1 MKAALKLIFL
11 VMACALL
18 GAQGI
23 AISESEP
30 TVPPLR
36 HILDI
41 SLSVSPDELVESGD
55 VTLTFTIRNNSEYD
69 ADNLYMASVDG
80 HHSES
85 LGQVAAGTTQTYTRV
100 YSVSDDEL
108 DSGRL
113 SFTIS
118 HDDIVS
124 GGEPVDYSVE
134 ALISRAEA
142 APGLEFTRHVSTHSV
157 TAGASVL
164 ITYRVRNSGNVPLT
178 RIRVTDSLGSFTGQ
192 VDILEPGETKTFS
205 SRITVN
211 SDVTSKPTAS
221 YYAGSVTDDE
231 LNTALDE
238 LSIDVVEPAL
248 SAGLTLDRQSANV
261 GDTVNGVITI
271 GASGAD
277 FTDVAVIDDIYNTII
292 ADTLELRAGET
303 LTVTC
308 SWPVREVSDYRVR
321 VEGVD
326 ATGERRQAYSDT
338 SGVALTGEFSY
349 SELSV
354 EANAQTPELS
364 RAGKARIMI
373 AITNSGN
380 VAARDVKLSEA
391 KLGEIRTFEFVPA
404 GEPTVK
410 SILVDVNEDTEYLF
424 SIEYTGDDGE
434 TVAVECAPVSIA
446 ITDGGAEPA
455 AELDDGDRDRK
466 TYEINVNTVFFWMM
480 GAGGVVLLVLIVM
493 LIVSHDRS
501 RRERKLRMQ
510 LGIDR
515 RRDVKAKK
523 QRPARKSER

>member
-1 MKAALKLIFL
+1 MKAAVKLIFL
-11 VMACALL
+11 AMACVLL
-18 GAQGI
+18 GTQGF
-23 AISESEP
+23 AMSESEP

-41 SLSVSPDELVESGD
+41 SLSISPDELVKSGD
-55 VTLTFTIRNNSEYD
+55 VTLTFTIRNDSEYS

-85 LGQVAAGTTQTYTRV
+85 LGQVSAGTTQTYTRT

-124 GGEPVDYSVE
+124 GGEPVGYYVE
-134 ALISRAEA
+134 ALITHAEA
-142 APGLEFTRHVSTHSV
+142 APGLEFTRHLSTDSV

-178 RIRVTDSLGSFTGQ
+178 RIRVVDSLGSFTGQ
-192 VDILEPGETKTFS
+192 ADILEPGATKIFS

-211 SDVTSKPTAS
+211 SNVTSTPSVS
-221 YYAGSVTDDE
+221 YYAEGVSDDE
-231 LNTALDE
+231 QHAVLDE
-238 LSIDVVEPAL
+238 LSIAVVEPVI

-277 FTDVAVIDDIYNTII
+277 FTDVAVIDDVYNTII

-308 SWPVREVSDYRVR
+308 SWPVRGISDYRVR
-321 VEGVD
+321 VEGTD
-326 ATGERRQAYSDT
+326 ATGARRHAFSGT
-338 SGVALTGEFSY
+338 AGVALTGEFSY

-354 EANAQTPELS
+354 AANAQTPEIS
-364 RAGKARIMI
+364 RSGKARIMI

-391 KLGEIRTFEFVPA
+391 TLGEIRTFEFVPA

-410 SILVDVNEDTEYLF
+410 SVLVDVTGDMEYLF
-424 SIEYTGDDGE
+424 SIEYTGDDGK
-434 TVAVECAPVSIA
+434 TVVAECAPVSIRV
-446 ITDGGAEPA
+446 TDGGAEPA
-455 AELDDGDRDRK
+455 AELDGGDGERK
-466 TYEINVNTVFFWMM
+466 TYRIKDGTAFLWLMI
-480 GAGGVVLLVLIVM
+480 AGGAVLLVLVIM
-493 LIVSHDRS
+493 LIISHDRS

-510 LGIDR
+510 LGLER
-515 RRDVKAKK
+515 RRDGKASK
-523 QRPARKSER
+523 QRPTRPREQ

>member
-1 MKAALKLIFL
+1 MKAAVKLIFL
-11 VMACALL
+11 AMACALL

-41 SLSVSPDELVESGD
+41 SLSVSPDEMVESGD
-55 VTLTFTIRNNSEYD
+55 VTLTFTVRNDSEYD

-85 LGQVAAGTTQTYTRV
+85 LGRVAAGTTQTYTRT
-100 YSVSDDEL
+100 YSVSDEEL

-113 SFTIS
+113 SFMIS

-124 GGEPVDYSVE
+124 GGDNVDYSVE
-134 ALISRAEA
+134 TLITRAEA
-142 APGLEFTRHVSTHSV
+142 APGLEFTRHASTDSV
-157 TAGASVL
+157 TAGASVM

-178 RIRVTDSLGSFTGQ
+178 GIRVADSLGSFTGQ
-192 VDILEPGETKTFS
+192 ADVLEPGETKTFS

-211 SDVTSKPTAS
+211 SDVTSKPSVS
-221 YYAGSVTDDE
+221 YYAEGVDGGE
-231 LNTALDE
+231 MHAALDE
-238 LSIDVVEPAL
+238 MSIKVVEPGL

-277 FTDVAVIDDIYNTII
+277 FTDVAVIDDVYNTVI

-308 SWPVREVSDYRVR
+308 SWPVRGVADYRVR
-321 VEGVD
+321 VEGTD
-326 ATGERRQAYSDT
+326 ASGEKRQAFSNI

-349 SELSV
+349 SELKI
-354 EANAQTPELS
+354 EANAQTPEIC

-391 KLGEIRTFEFVPA
+391 NLGEIRTFEFVPA

-410 SILVDVNEDTEYLF
+410 SILVDVTDDTEYVF
-424 SIEYTGDDGE
+424 SIEYSREDGE
-434 TVAVECAPVSIA
+434 AAVAECAPVSIR
-446 ITDGGAEPA
+446 ITGGGAEPA
-455 AELDDGDRDRK
+455 AELDGDGGEQEA
-466 TYEINVNTVFFWMM
+466 YSINDGAGFFWMM
-480 GAGGVVLLVLIVM
+480 AAGGAVLLVLVIM
-493 LIVSHDRS
+493 LIISHDRS

-510 LGIDR
+510 LGMEGRREPKVQNRRQTR
-515 RRDVKAKK
+515 RR
-523 QRPARKSER
+523 EH

>member
-1 MKAALKLIFL
+1 MKAAVKLIFL
-11 VMACALL
+11 AMACALL

-23 AISESEP
+23 AMSESEP

-41 SLSVSPDELVESGD
+41 SLSISPDELVESGD
-55 VTLTFTIRNNSEYD
+55 VTLNFTICNDSEYD

-85 LGQVAAGTTQTYTRV
+85 LGQVAAGTTQTYTRA
-100 YSVSDDEL
+100 YSVSDEEL

-124 GGEPVDYSVE
+124 GGEPVEYSVE
-134 ALISRAEA
+134 ALITRAEA
-142 APGLEFTRHVSTHSV
+142 APGLEFTRNVSAIGV
-157 TAGASVL
+157 TAGESVL

-178 RIRVTDSLGSFTGQ
+178 RIRVADSLGSFTGQ
-192 VDILEPGETKTFS
+192 ADVLEPGETKTFS

-211 SDVTSKPTAS
+211 TEVTSRPSVS
-221 YYAGSVTDDE
+221 YYAMDVSDEELYASLDD
-231 LNTALDE
+231 LRIA
-238 LSIDVVEPAL
+238 VVEPEL
-248 SAGLTLDRQSANV
+248 TAGLTLDRQSANM

-277 FTDVAVIDDIYNTII
+277 FTDVAVIDDVNNTVI

-308 SWPVREVSDYRVR
+308 SWPVRGISDYRVR

-326 ATGERRQAYSDT
+326 AAGERRQAV
-338 SGVALTGEFSY
+338 SGTASVALTGEFSY

-354 EANAQTPELS
+354 EANAQTPEIS

-373 AITNSGN
+373 AITNGGN
-380 VAARDVKLSEA
+380 VAARNVKLSEVN
-391 KLGEIRTFEFVPA
+391 LGEIRTFEFVPA
-404 GEPTVK
+404 GEPTVR
-410 SILVDVNEDTEYLF
+410 SVLVDVSGDTEYLF
-424 SIEYTGDDGE
+424 YIKYTGDGGE
-434 TVAVECAPVSIA
+434 TVIAECEPVSIN
-446 ITDGGAEPA
+446 ITDGGSEPT
-455 AELDDGDRDRK
+455 AELDGDVGDRK
-466 TYEINVNTVFFWMM
+466 TYEINDNTAFFWMM
-480 GAGGVVLLVLIVM
+480 AAGGAVLLVLVIM
-493 LIVSHDRS
+493 LIISHDRS

-510 LGIDR
+510 LGMER
-515 RRDVKAKK
+515 RRDGQNQK
-523 QRPARKSER
+523 QRPMRKSEH

>member
-1 MKAALKLIFL
+1 MKAAVKLIFL
-11 VMACALL
+11 AMTCAIL

-23 AISESEP
+23 AMSESEP

-55 VTLTFTIRNNSEYD
+55 VTLTFTIRNDSEYD

-85 LGQVAAGTTQTYTRV
+85 LGQVEAGTTQTYTRA
-100 YSVSDDEL
+100 YSASDDEL

-124 GGEPVDYSVE
+124 GGEPVEYSVE
-134 ALISRAEA
+134 ALITRAEA
-142 APGLEFTRHVSTHSV
+142 APGLEFTRHVSTDSV

-164 ITYRVRNSGNVPLT
+164 ITYRVRNSGNVTLT
-178 RIRVTDSLGSFTGQ
+178 RIRVADSLGSFTGQ

-205 SRITVN
+205 SRITVSSN
-211 SDVTSKPTAS
+211 VTSKPSAS
-221 YYAGSVTDDE
+221 YYAQGVSEEE
-231 LNTALDE
+231 LHAYLEE
-238 LSIDVVEPAL
+238 LSIAVVEPAL
-248 SAGLTLDRQSANV
+248 TVGLTLDRQSANV

-277 FTDVAVIDDIYNTII
+277 FTDVAVIDDVYHTII

-308 SWPVREVSDYRVR
+308 SWPVRGISDYRVR

-326 ATGERRQAYSDT
+326 ATGERRREVSGTA
-338 SGVALTGEFSY
+338 GVALTGEFSF

-354 EANAQTPELS
+354 EANAQTPEIS

-391 KLGEIRTFEFVPA
+391 NLGEIRTFEFVPA

-410 SILVDVNEDTEYLF
+410 SILVDVTGDTEYLF
-424 SIEYTGDDGE
+424 SIEYTGDDGK
-434 TVAVECAPVSIA
+434 TVVEECAPVSIS

-455 AELDDGDRDRK
+455 AELDDGDGSRK
-466 TYEINVNTVFFWMM
+466 TYEINDRAAFFWMM
-480 GAGGVVLLVLIVM
+480 AAGGAVLLVLVIM
-493 LIVSHDRS
+493 LIISHDRS
-501 RRERKLRMQ
+501 RRERKLRIQ
-510 LGIDR
+510 LGLER
-515 RRDVKAKK
+515 RREVNVKN
-523 QRPARKSER
+523 QRTSRKGER

>member
-1 MKAALKLIFL
+1 MNKSNQVNRRQLFSLGTLVLMVPALRHFVTASARYAGRAAWLTPLIAALP
-11 VMACALL
+11 MLL
-18 GAQGI
+18 
-23 AISESEP
+23 
-30 TVPPLR
+30 
-36 HILDI
+36 
-41 SLSVSPDELVESGD
+41 LSGC
-55 VTLTFTIRNNSEYD
+55 EY
-69 ADNLYMASVDG
+69 
-80 HHSES
+80 
-85 LGQVAAGTTQTYTRV
+85 
-100 YSVSDDEL
+100 
-108 DSGRL
+108 
-113 SFTIS
+113 
-118 HDDIVS
+118 
-124 GGEPVDYSVE
+124 
-134 ALISRAEA
+134 
-142 APGLEFTRHVSTHSV
+142 
-157 TAGASVL
+157 
-164 ITYRVRNSGNVPLT
+164 
-178 RIRVTDSLGSFTGQ
+178 
-192 VDILEPGETKTFS
+192 
-205 SRITVN
+205 
-211 SDVTSKPTAS
+211 
-221 YYAGSVTDDE
+221 
-231 LNTALDE
+231 
-238 LSIDVVEPAL
+238 
-248 SAGLTLDRQSANV
+248 NV
-261 GDTVNGVITI
+261 GDTVHGVITI

-277 FTDVAVIDDIYNTII
+277 FTDVAVLDDIYHTII

-326 ATGERRQAYSDT
+326 ATGERRQAFSDT
-338 SGVALTGEFSY
+338 SSVALTGEFSY

-391 KLGEIRTFEFVPA
+391 MLGEIRTFEFVPA

-434 TVAVECAPVSIA
+434 TVAVECAPVSIM

-455 AELDDGDRDRK
+455 AELDDGDGDRK

-480 GAGGVVLLVLIVM
+480 AAGGVVLLVLIVM
-493 LIVSHDRS
+493 LIISHDRS

-510 LGIDR
+510 LGLER

-523 QRPARKSER
+523 QRPTRKGER